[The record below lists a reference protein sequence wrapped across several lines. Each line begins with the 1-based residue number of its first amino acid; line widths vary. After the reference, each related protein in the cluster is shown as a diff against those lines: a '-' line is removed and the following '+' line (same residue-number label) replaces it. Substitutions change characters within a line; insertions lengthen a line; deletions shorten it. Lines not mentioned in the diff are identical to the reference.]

1 MVGIPSSLI
10 GWAEGLKRNCR
21 PGDRYGYR
29 RFHQSRPGVHD
40 VKNEPDKEAVHPPLP
55 VNADDAYGA
64 AASPMRG
71 KIRSQEPGVTR
82 PRPAT
87 VAEARA
93 RDKARKAREVADQFA
108 AEQAAN
114 AQRRRDQNKKTL
126 MGAVAVVGVV
136 AVVSLGYQMSKNDR
150 DVTATCVDE
159 NSVVVPDSY
168 CGSGTPGMGGV
179 FIFAG
184 APYRYYY
191 GGAPGAVGTRA
202 TGGTLT
208 QPSGTIAKTKSGSSI
223 SRGGFGSSSAG
234 SSGG

>member
-1 MVGIPSSLI
+1 V
-10 GWAEGLKRNCR
+10 E
-21 PGDRYGYR
+21 
-29 RFHQSRPGVHD
+29 
-40 VKNEPDKEAVHPPLP
+40 NEPDNDAVHPPRP
-55 VNADDAYGA
+55 DNADDAYSA
-64 AASPMRG
+64 VASRTRG
-71 KIRSQEPGVTR
+71 NIRTQEPGVTR

-93 RDKARKAREVADQFA
+93 RDKARKAREVAEQFA

-114 AQRRRDQNKKTL
+114 AEQKRSQNRKTL

-136 AVVSLGYQMSKNDR
+136 GVVALGYQMSKTDR

-168 CGSGTPGMGGV
+168 CGSGTPGMGGI

-191 GGAPGAVGTRA
+191 GGTPGGVGTRA

-234 SSGG
+234 SAGG

>member
-1 MVGIPSSLI
+1 V
-10 GWAEGLKRNCR
+10 E
-21 PGDRYGYR
+21 
-29 RFHQSRPGVHD
+29 
-40 VKNEPDKEAVHPPLP
+40 NEPDNDAVHLP
-55 VNADDAYGA
+55 RPTNADDAYSA
-64 AASPMRG
+64 AVLPTRG
-71 KIRSQEPGVTR
+71 NIRTQEPGVTR

-93 RDKARKAREVADQFA
+93 RDKARKAREVAEQYA

-114 AQRRRDQNKKTL
+114 AEQKRSQNRKTL

-136 AVVSLGYQMSKNDR
+136 GVVALGYQMSKSDR
-150 DVTATCVDE
+150 DITATCVDE

-168 CGSGTPGMGGV
+168 CGSGSPGIGGV

-191 GGAPGAVGTRA
+191 GGAPGGVGTRA

>member
-1 MVGIPSSLI
+1 V
-10 GWAEGLKRNCR
+10 E
-21 PGDRYGYR
+21 
-29 RFHQSRPGVHD
+29 
-40 VKNEPDKEAVHPPLP
+40 NEPDNDAVHLP
-55 VNADDAYGA
+55 RPDNAGDAYSA
-64 AASPMRG
+64 AVSPTRG
-71 KIRSQEPGVTR
+71 NIRTQEPGVTR

-93 RDKARKAREVADQFA
+93 RDKARKAREVAEQFA

-114 AQRRRDQNKKTL
+114 AEQKRSQNRKTL
-126 MGAVAVVGVV
+126 MGAVAIVGVVGVV
-136 AVVSLGYQMSKNDR
+136 ALGYQMSKSDR
-150 DVTATCVDE
+150 DITATCVDE

-168 CGSGTPGMGGV
+168 CGSGSPGIGGV

-191 GGAPGAVGTRA
+191 GGAPGGVGTRA

>member
-1 MVGIPSSLI
+1 V
-10 GWAEGLKRNCR
+10 
-21 PGDRYGYR
+21 
-29 RFHQSRPGVHD
+29 QD
-40 VKNEPDKEAVHPPLP
+40 VNESDNEPVYPPRP
-55 VNADDAYGA
+55 DTADDAYSA
-64 AASPMRG
+64 AASPTRG
-71 KIRSQEPGVTR
+71 TIRAQEPGVTR

-114 AQRRRDQNKKTL
+114 QELRRRKNRKTL

-136 AVVSLGYQMSKNDR
+136 AVVSLGYQMSKTDR
-150 DVTATCVDE
+150 DVTASCVDE

-168 CGSGTPGMGGV
+168 CGSGTPGMGGI

-191 GGAPGAVGTRA
+191 GGTPGGVGTRA

-234 SSGG
+234 SAGG

>member
-1 MVGIPSSLI
+1 M
-10 GWAEGLKRNCR
+10 
-21 PGDRYGYR
+21 
-29 RFHQSRPGVHD
+29 QD
-40 VKNEPDKEAVHPPLP
+40 VENDPDNQAVHPPRP
-55 VNADDAYGA
+55 DNTDDPYGA
-64 AASPMRG
+64 AAPPTRG
-71 KIRSQEPGVTR
+71 TIRAQEPGTTR

-93 RDKARKAREVADQFA
+93 RDKARKAREVAEQFA

-114 AQRRRDQNKKTL
+114 ARRRRAQNKKTL

-136 AVVSLGYQMSKNDR
+136 GVVALGYQMSKADPEI
-150 DVTATCVDE
+150 TATCVDE
-159 NSVVVPDSY
+159 NSVVVPDSH
-168 CGSGTPGMGGV
+168 CGSGTPGMGGI
-179 FIFAG
+179 FIYAG
-184 APYRYYY
+184 MPYRYYY
-191 GGAPGAVGTRA
+191 GGTTGGVGTRA